1 MLQKN
6 KVKIFTTHPVY
17 EKKTVLNMFTNVN
30 LSTGFWQSNNHV
42 MVFFK
47 ESLFAFPCVVCIFFQ
62 YLYNGV
68 NVLIADVCYLL
79 TRWYLFNRFF
89 VKAGTPSFIV
99 LVKDS
104 SFFKQ
109 FLSGKTIR
117 DL

>member
-1 MLQKN
+1 MLQKI
-6 KVKIFTTHPVY
+6 KLKYSQLIQFMK
-17 EKKTVLNMFTNVN
+17 KKTVLNMFTNVN

-42 MVFFK
+42 VVFFK

-68 NVLIADVCYLL
+68 NVLISDVCYFL